1 MKIGAMESL
10 NALEE
15 KMRKS
20 KEYNS
25 EEHSNSNC
33 HYLILYEF
41 HIKNTHLQNV
51 TIFLGICDCGYNDC
65 SDMRNQKNIYTAG
78 DTP

>member
-41 HIKNTHLQNV
+41 HIKKYTFTERNN
-51 TIFLGICDCGYNDC
+51 I
-65 SDMRNQKNIYTAG
+65 SRDM
-78 DTP
+78 